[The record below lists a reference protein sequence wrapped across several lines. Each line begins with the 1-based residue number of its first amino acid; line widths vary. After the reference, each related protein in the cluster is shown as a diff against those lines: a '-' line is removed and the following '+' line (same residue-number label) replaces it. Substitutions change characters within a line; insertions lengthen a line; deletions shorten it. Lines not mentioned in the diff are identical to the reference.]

1 MVRTVV
7 LPFGRSGIVGG
18 SMLALGRALGE
29 TISVVL
35 VISQA
40 FEIKPYV
47 LESGTSTI
55 SSLIASSFK
64 EATPSQLSALLTA
77 GFLLFCMTLIV
88 NSLAAMIVTRS
99 RGSQVTE
106 L

>member
-1 MVRTVV
+1 
-7 LPFGRSGIVGG
+7 
-18 SMLALGRALGE
+18 MLALGRALGE

-77 GFLLFCMTLIV
+77 GFVLFCMTLRRQQPGRGDRLA
-88 NSLAAMIVTRS
+88 LAAAGR
-99 RGSQVTE
+99 
-106 L
+106 